1 MRSRVLL
8 LIGSVLLLL
17 VALLVAW
24 PLLNHSGR
32 VTAAVD
38 IFASPVQAGCYIA
51 APNDCRIHVDP
62 FTINHHRFGKKLMFF
77 QLITIQT
84 GTGTQRVIYD
94 FRTDVSNPVPSSGST
109 YTPSLVAQDY
119 AATCGQTYSLSLQG
133 KDTGDASAFN
143 LGLTGQFTCPSV
155 VP

>member
-17 VALLVAW
+17 VALLVASS
-24 PLLNHSGR
+24 LLNHNGR
-32 VTAAVD
+32 VTAAVE
-38 IFASPVQAGCYIA
+38 IYASPVQAGCYIA
-51 APNDCRIHVDP
+51 APNDCRIHIEP
-62 FTINHHRFGKKLMFF
+62 FTISITPGQKLALF
-77 QLITIQT
+77 QLITIQA

-94 FRTDVSNPVPSSGST
+94 FRTDVSNPVPFSGDT

-119 AATCGQTYSLSLQG
+119 AATCGKKYALSLQG
-133 KDTGDASAFN
+133 QDTGDAGIFN

-155 VP
+155 AP